1 MARSVDPTRCP
12 WCLVSPVMTAYHDT
26 EWGVPVHD
34 DRLLFEHLVLDSFQA
49 GLSWAVVLN
58 KRDNFR
64 RAFDGFE
71 PAKVARM
78 TGRRVDRLL
87 QDPGIIRNRKKIE
100 ATIGNARA
108 YLEIMATRGSFATL
122 LWEYADGAPRQNRRR
137 RLSEIPTRSAAS
149 DRMSAGLKAAGFRF
163 VGTTICYAFMQ
174 AVGMVNDHL
183 VTCFRW
189 KELGR

>member
-1 MARSVDPTRCP
+1 
-12 WCLVSPVMTAYHDT
+12 
-26 EWGVPVHD
+26 
-34 DRLLFEHLVLDSFQA
+34 
-49 GLSWAVVLN
+49 
-58 KRDNFR
+58 
-64 RAFDGFE
+64 
-71 PAKVARM
+71 
-78 TGRRVDRLL
+78 
-87 QDPGIIRNRKKIE
+87 KKIE

>member
-1 MARSVDPTRCP
+1 
-12 WCLVSPVMTAYHDT
+12 MTAYHDT

-64 RAFDGFE
+64 LAFHGFE

-87 QDPGIIRNRKKIE
+87 QDSGIIRNRKKIE

-108 YLEIMATRGSFATL
+108 YLEIMATRGSFAAF
-122 LWEYADGAPRQNRRR
+122 LWEYVDGAPRQNRRR
-137 RLSEIPTRSAAS
+137 RLSEIPTRSRAS
-149 DRMSAGLKAAGFRF
+149 DRMSDGLKAAGFRF